1 MANRLRLRLLE
12 RQDARYR
19 KNIRS
24 ILARLN
30 SLRTNMRRVEG
41 VLERLSLASGGGTA
55 RVVGQGGRVGT
66 QPPPRTVPQP
76 RRT

>member
-24 ILARLN
+24 VLARLD
-30 SLRTNMRRVEG
+30 SLRANMRRVEG
-41 VLERLSLASGGGTA
+41 ALERLSFASGGGTV
-55 RVVGQGGRVGT
+55 RVVGQRGRVGT
-66 QPPPRTVPQP
+66 QSPPRTGPPPRT
-76 RRT
+76 